1 MLAKTIQENGLLK
14 WSFQVLYVA
23 SFVLFVNELRFFQNC
38 REIAQ
43 EFVDA
48 TRGVVLFEM
57 PEKDLNLFS
66 EAEIKKNFESYILNT
81 ANDSGMPVLKIQT
94 DAVSGSFVK
103 LENAKS
109 IETRSLKGAVENEE
123 YTKAKQVYF
132 GTPPASSITIK
143 KEILQ
148 PVSKKEAQKKIGMTL
163 FQEAFLIQKLG
174 LKGSIIFALFFAVL
188 NALFANQNR
197 YALSGLLN
205 LRFFGIPT
213 RTLVPLIL
221 AKNSLLLFFSFSVVG
236 LFFSLLGLSL
246 SFYVYLLSYLTSV
259 LLSAFWTLW
268 GAKKSQNNYL

>member
-48 TRGVVLFEM
+48 TKGVVLFEM

-81 ANDSGMPVLKIQT
+81 ANHSGVPVLKIQT

-148 PVSKKEAQKKIGMTL
+148 PVSKKKHK
-163 FQEAFLIQKLG
+163 
-174 LKGSIIFALFFAVL
+174 
-188 NALFANQNR
+188 
-197 YALSGLLN
+197 
-205 LRFFGIPT
+205 
-213 RTLVPLIL
+213 
-221 AKNSLLLFFSFSVVG
+221 
-236 LFFSLLGLSL
+236 
-246 SFYVYLLSYLTSV
+246 
-259 LLSAFWTLW
+259 
-268 GAKKSQNNYL
+268 KKSG